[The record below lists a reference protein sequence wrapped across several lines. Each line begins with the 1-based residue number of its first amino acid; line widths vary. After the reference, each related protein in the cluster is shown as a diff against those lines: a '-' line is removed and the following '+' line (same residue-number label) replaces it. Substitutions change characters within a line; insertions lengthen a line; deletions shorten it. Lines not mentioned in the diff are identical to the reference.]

1 MVNKELIE
9 SEAGKGGRVQIA
21 ETDVVLPHGLNY
33 PVDHEES
40 TKPFKNK
47 SGMVT

>member
-21 ETDVVLPHGLNY
+21 EIDVVLPHGLNY